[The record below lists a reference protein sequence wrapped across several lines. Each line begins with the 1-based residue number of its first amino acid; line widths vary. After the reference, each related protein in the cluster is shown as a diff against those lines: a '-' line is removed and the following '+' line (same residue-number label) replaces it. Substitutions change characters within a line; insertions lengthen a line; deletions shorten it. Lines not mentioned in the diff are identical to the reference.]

1 MSYYECARCNYKVR
15 RNSDMIR
22 HLERKKKCIKNMDSY
37 KMNDDEIY
45 KVSLILHKSIIN
57 SNTEQYVNDIIENII
72 PNNTIN
78 DNIINDIKINDIK
91 INDIKID
98 DITIDNIKIDD
109 IKINEN
115 ENNNKNTKNKDI
127 TCLFCSKKFTR
138 NDNLKKHL
146 AKYCKKNLDDKKVN
160 NIFIDNKHIE
170 NKHIDNQHI
179 KNNHIENTHIENKTN
194 NIIIINPN
202 NYNIQ
207 PFDNNWTTE
216 HIDSYIRQVILLSD
230 NKYTNLLD
238 EILKNKDN
246 LNVIIDKDSSYGLVY
261 KNDTDLYV
269 NMKVKEI
276 IEKSIEK
283 LYTQLNIF
291 YSDLISNDVIKVN
304 PKIIETEKQILD
316 NKFENFCNDNT
327 IKDVV
332 SELLTNIY
340 EKKQSEA
347 LNIAEKVINY
357 SKIINNKIGY

>member
-1 MSYYECARCNYKVR
+1 M
-15 RNSDMIR
+15 
-22 HLERKKKCIKNMDSY
+22 
-37 KMNDDEIY
+37 
-45 KVSLILHKSIIN
+45 
-57 SNTEQYVNDIIENII
+57 
-72 PNNTIN
+72 
-78 DNIINDIKINDIK
+78 IINDIKINDIK
-91 INDIKID
+91 IDDITIDDIKID

-109 IKINEN
+109 IKINEINEIN
-115 ENNNKNTKNKDI
+115 ENKEVKNKNI
-127 TCLFCSKKFTR
+127 TCLFCSRKFTR

-146 AKYCKKNLDDKKVN
+146 EKYCKKNLYDKKVN
-160 NIFIDNKHIE
+160 NIFIDNKHVE
-170 NKHIDNQHI
+170 NKHIDNQ
-179 KNNHIENTHIENKTN
+179 HIENKTN

-207 PFDNNWTTE
+207 PFDNNWTTK